1 MPGWRILLRNEQKPA
16 GKRRRGQGAA
26 VIGMTL
32 FLACVFSLCVG
43 VGSVVIMPAESLRI
57 IWGKLTGTGD
67 ISDLDPSLVSIL
79 WDIRMPRV
87 AMAFLSGGALSLS
100 GAVMQTILQ
109 NPLASS
115 YTLGVSSGAS
125 LGAAIVIASGISLPV
140 LGTFLLPVTA
150 FFMGFLVIA
159 VVLVI
164 SSRISSSLQTHT
176 VILMGMSVSLFV
188 NALLTLLSSFAGNRL
203 QQLILWQMGS
213 FSGMRWYHVEILTP
227 ICFSGLLLLVLHS
240 RELDILSFG
249 DENALSLGVSVKK
262 GKFFALVLS
271 TLLTGAVVCFTGTI
285 GFVDLVAPHAVR
297 RVFGTENQKVL
308 PLSFLFGGAFLA
320 LCDMLSRSLLA
331 PREIPGG
338 AVTAMAGTP
347 FFLWLYVEGGKNW
360 ENEIRACRGGHGS
373 GLRSPES

>member
-1 MPGWRILLRNEQKPA
+1 MTGWRILLHNDHKPA
-16 GKRRRGQGAA
+16 GKRRRGQGTA

-32 FLACVFSLCVG
+32 FLACVFSVCVG
-43 VGSVVIMPAESLRI
+43 VGSVVITPAESLRI

-213 FSGMRWYHVEILTP
+213 FSGMRWYHVIILTP
-227 ICFSGLLLLVLHS
+227 ICLSGLLLLVLHS

-331 PREIPGG
+331 PREIPVG
-338 AVTAMAGTP
+338 AVTALAGTP
-347 FFLWLYVEGGKNW
+347 FFIWLYVQGGKN
-360 ENEIRACRGGHGS
+360 G
-373 GLRSPES
+373 

>member
-1 MPGWRILLRNEQKPA
+1 MTGWRILLHNDHKPA
-16 GKRRRGQGAA
+16 GKRRRGQGTA

-43 VGSVVIMPAESLRI
+43 VGSVVITPAESLRI

-100 GAVMQTILQ
+100 GVVMQTILQ

-164 SSRISSSLQTHT
+164 SSRISISLQTHT

-331 PREIPGG
+331 PREIPVG
-338 AVTAMAGTP
+338 AVTALAGTP
-347 FFLWLYVEGGKNW
+347 FFIWLYVQGGKN
-360 ENEIRACRGGHGS
+360 G
-373 GLRSPES
+373 

>member
-1 MPGWRILLRNEQKPA
+1 MTGWRILLHNDHKPA
-16 GKRRRGQGAA
+16 VKRRRGQGAA

-43 VGSVVIMPAESLRI
+43 VGSVAIMPAESLRI

-203 QQLILWQMGS
+203 Q
-213 FSGMRWYHVEILTP
+213 
-227 ICFSGLLLLVLHS
+227 
-240 RELDILSFG
+240 
-249 DENALSLGVSVKK
+249 
-262 GKFFALVLS
+262 
-271 TLLTGAVVCFTGTI
+271 
-285 GFVDLVAPHAVR
+285 
-297 RVFGTENQKVL
+297 
-308 PLSFLFGGAFLA
+308 
-320 LCDMLSRSLLA
+320 
-331 PREIPGG
+331 
-338 AVTAMAGTP
+338 
-347 FFLWLYVEGGKNW
+347 
-360 ENEIRACRGGHGS
+360 
-373 GLRSPES
+373 

>member
-1 MPGWRILLRNEQKPA
+1 MTGWRILLHNDHKPA
-16 GKRRRGQGAA
+16 GKRRRGQGTA

-43 VGSVVIMPAESLRI
+43 VGSVVITPAESLRI

-100 GAVMQTILQ
+100 GVVMQTILP

-227 ICFSGLLLLVLHS
+227 ICLSGLLLLVLHS

-249 DENALSLGVSVKK
+249 DENALSLGVNVKR
-262 GKFFALVLS
+262 GKFFALVLG

-320 LCDMLSRSLLA
+320 LCDMFSRSLLA
-331 PREIPGG
+331 PREIPVG
-338 AVTAMAGTP
+338 AVTALAGTP
-347 FFLWLYVEGGKNW
+347 FFIWLYVQGGKN
-360 ENEIRACRGGHGS
+360 G
-373 GLRSPES
+373 

>member
-1 MPGWRILLRNEQKPA
+1 MTGWRILLHNDHKPA
-16 GKRRRGQGAA
+16 GKRRRGQGTA

-43 VGSVVIMPAESLRI
+43 VGSVVITPAESLRI

-213 FSGMRWYHVEILTP
+213 FSGMRWYHVKILTP
-227 ICFSGLLLLVLHS
+227 ICLSGLLLLVLHS

-331 PREIPGG
+331 PREIPVG
-338 AVTAMAGTP
+338 AVTALAGTP
-347 FFLWLYVEGGKNW
+347 FFIWLYVQGGKN
-360 ENEIRACRGGHGS
+360 G
-373 GLRSPES
+373 

>member
-1 MPGWRILLRNEQKPA
+1 
-16 GKRRRGQGAA
+16 
-26 VIGMTL
+26 
-32 FLACVFSLCVG
+32 
-43 VGSVVIMPAESLRI
+43 
-57 IWGKLTGTGD
+57 
-67 ISDLDPSLVSIL
+67 
-79 WDIRMPRV
+79 
-87 AMAFLSGGALSLS
+87 
-100 GAVMQTILQ
+100 MQTILQ

-164 SSRISSSLQTHT
+164 SSRISSSLQSHT

-227 ICFSGLLLLVLHS
+227 ICLSGLLLLVLHS

-249 DENALSLGVSVKK
+249 DENALSLGVNVKR
-262 GKFFALVLS
+262 GKFFALVLG

-331 PREIPGG
+331 PREIPVG
-338 AVTAMAGTP
+338 AVTALAGTP
-347 FFLWLYVEGGKNW
+347 FFIWLYVQGGKN
-360 ENEIRACRGGHGS
+360 G
-373 GLRSPES
+373 